1 MNRKNFKYLLLL
13 TTLLFIILNVKK
25 YQKTKNNSINTQ
37 ENKMSASQLPV
48 VVVGSGL
55 AGLSAATQLITK
67 YKIPVVL
74 IEKADKIGGNSV
86 KASSGINGVQTKTQ
100 IENYHITDDNADI
113 FYQDTLKSSKNLGVP
128 KLMEKLAKDST
139 KSIEW
144 LQNEFQI
151 KLDLLSQLG
160 GHSKMRTHRSSGKL
174 PPGFEIISTLQKN
187 LEKIRDTTPEMIDI
201 KLNSKLSNIK
211 INSITKQIEYIEVQ
225 NTKDASASSSTNN
238 VQKIY
243 TNVLVLCTGGFGFN
257 KEMIYE
263 VTKSKF
269 ISELP
274 TSNGQQTLGD
284 GQQLMAQLGAEL
296 IDMDQIQVHP
306 TGFVDPTD
314 RKSNVKFLAAE
325 ALRGLGGILV
335 NPVNGQRFVN
345 ELDTR
350 DHVTDAIFNTK
361 MPDNVALLV
370 MSEKV
375 YEVYSNNM
383 NFYIFKKLI
392 KKTTIGDFYRE
403 HDVAGKWGS
412 QETFISQLI
421 EYSNESTQDK
431 FGRNVRV
438 NSFGNNVN
446 ADTVIYVGEITPIV
460 HFTMGGV
467 KINEKAQ
474 VLNNKNQL
482 VAHGLYSAGEVT
494 GGVHGANRLGG
505 SSLLEC
511 VVFGRQAADSIAFEF
526 SQK

>member
-1 MNRKNFKYLLLL
+1 
-13 TTLLFIILNVKK
+13 
-25 YQKTKNNSINTQ
+25 
-37 ENKMSASQLPV
+37 MSASQLPV

-86 KASSGINGVQTKTQ
+86 KASSGINGVQTRTQ
-100 IENYHITDDNADI
+100 LENYHITDDNAEV
-113 FYQDTLKSSKNLGVP
+113 FYQDTLKSSKKLGIP
-128 KLMEKLAKDST
+128 KLMEKLARDST

-144 LQNEFQI
+144 LQNDFQI

-174 PPGFEIISTLQKN
+174 PPGFEIVSTLQKN
-187 LEKIRDTTPEMIDI
+187 LEKIKETTPELIDI

-211 INSITKQIEYIEVQ
+211 INSITKQIEYVEVT
-225 NTKDASASSSTNN
+225 NTQDTTASSSSNG
-238 VQKIY
+238 VQQVH

-269 ISELP
+269 LSELP
-274 TSNGQQTLGD
+274 TSNGQQTLGE
-284 GQQLMAQLGAEL
+284 GQQLMQKLGAEL

-335 NPVNGQRFVN
+335 SPVDGQRFVN

-350 DHVTDAIFNTK
+350 DHVTDAIFNANL
-361 MPDNVALLV
+361 PDNVALLV
-370 MSEKV
+370 LSEKV
-375 YEVYSNNM
+375 YEVFANNI

-392 KKTTIGDFYRE
+392 KKTTVGEFYKE

-412 QETFISQLI
+412 QEKFITQLI

-431 FGRNVRV
+431 FNREVRV
-438 NSFGNNVN
+438 NSFGDSIN
-446 ADTVIYVGEITPIV
+446 ADTVIYVGEITPII

-474 VLNNKNQL
+474 VLNNKNEL

-511 VVFGRQAADSIAFEF
+511 VVFGRQAADSIA
-526 SQK
+526 SSYA